1 MSRSCSLTQRLVCH
15 LGAQGE
21 VETGEQSRTAHSRT
35 LVPTHQHRLSGY
47 EVDLRATPLP
57 RSAAPACPC
66 MPSSQ
71 PRPTQ
76 HPPAPFCNCQ
86 KVVFLYYAGGR
97 DARVQYS
104 VSCENKQVWER
115 CRLTVPL
122 YDVESVPGPS
132 TTLPTPP
139 LPPRCTLSA
148 KVWSPRPYTPH
159 HGSTASTWPIS
170 TCRPLSPSQEWTP
183 SGHSGPQ
190 RKCCM
195 RWWRGVLAT
204 AVLQRFNASAIAF
217 PQR

>member
-1 MSRSCSLTQRLVCH
+1 VRLRQVSKVGLLTRV
-15 LGAQGE
+15 
-21 VETGEQSRTAHSRT
+21 
-35 LVPTHQHRLSGY
+35 
-47 EVDLRATPLP
+47 
-57 RSAAPACPC
+57 
-66 MPSSQ
+66 PSSQ
-71 PRPTQ
+71 HTNTVSPGTKLISERHHCREAPHQHVHACPRLSRALLSTHLPRFATV
-76 HPPAPFCNCQ
+76 Q
-86 KVVFLYYAGGR
+86 KSVFLCGGR

-104 VSCENKQVWER
+104 VSCENKQV
-115 CRLTVPL
+115 CGNAAGSPSPCTTCNPFL
-122 YDVESVPGPS
+122 GP
-132 TTLPTPP
+132 PPFRRPFTPP